1 MHDLVVEDVLDY
13 GWLDLSV
20 VHAHGLLT
28 AVGSL
33 LLLLLSE
40 CAHNVDVYVRNNDS
54 CLTRSM

>member
-28 AVGSL
+28 AVSSL

-54 CLTRSM
+54 CLTGSM